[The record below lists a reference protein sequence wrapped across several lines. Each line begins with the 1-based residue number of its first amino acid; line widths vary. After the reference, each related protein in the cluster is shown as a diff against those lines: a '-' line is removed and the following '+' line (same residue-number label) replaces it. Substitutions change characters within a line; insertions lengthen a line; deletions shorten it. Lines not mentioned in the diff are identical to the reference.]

1 MFQNI
6 EKKGKH
12 INYEVNTTLIQKPS
26 KIIQKEKK
34 MMTKLSYH
42 ISGEKMDYSIS
53 SISPTT

>member
-12 INYEVNTTLIQKPS
+12 INYEVNTTLIRKPS

-34 MMTKLSYH
+34 NDDKAVISYQW
-42 ISGEKMDYSIS
+42 GKDGLLNK
-53 SISPTT
+53 